1 MDASGASGHESPGV
15 EKYVHQTS
23 LDRGLLELVKARASL
38 INGCACC
45 GEMHTKVA
53 RTSGSPGRGRR
64 Q

>member
-15 EKYVHQTS
+15 EKYVHQTG
-23 LDRGLLELVKARASL
+23 LDRGLLELVTLRASL
-38 INGCACC
+38 IIGCACC
-45 GEMHTKVA
+45 SEMLTDVA

>member
-1 MDASGASGHESPGV
+1 MRLAPPATNRLRRKVRASD
-15 EKYVHQTS
+15 QF
-23 LDRGLLELVKARASL
+23 DRELLELVKLRASL

-45 GEMHTKVA
+45 AGTHTEVA